1 MAPIPELHQWMA
13 DREMMQDLIKQHL
26 LRPRARMKRQ
36 ADKGRLERTFAVGD
50 MVYLKLQ
57 PYIQSSLVRRS
68 SNKLSFQFF
77 GPFQI
82 LEKIGAIAYKLLLP
96 PGAAIHLV
104 FHVSQL
110 RLSPGAQ
117 QVSTTIPSA
126 LQCF

>member
-1 MAPIPELHQWMA
+1 M
-13 DREMMQDLIKQHL
+13 IKQHL
-26 LRPRARMKRQ
+26 LRPWARMKRQ
-36 ADKGRLERTFAVGD
+36 VDKGRLERTFAVGD